1 MEPWKENVVN
11 QLTVVKQLMY
21 FISGLPS
28 RDPCIWSLPRSLRFY
43 HGSHTQ
49 YAHPSLIIS
58 YNFLANDQE
67 TLKGDSCVYLEDH

>member
-1 MEPWKENVVN
+1 MCFFVVVCFMEPWKENLVN

-28 RDPCIWSLPRSLRFY
+28 RNPCIWSLPRSLRFY

-49 YAHPSLIIS
+49 
-58 YNFLANDQE
+58 
-67 TLKGDSCVYLEDH
+67 